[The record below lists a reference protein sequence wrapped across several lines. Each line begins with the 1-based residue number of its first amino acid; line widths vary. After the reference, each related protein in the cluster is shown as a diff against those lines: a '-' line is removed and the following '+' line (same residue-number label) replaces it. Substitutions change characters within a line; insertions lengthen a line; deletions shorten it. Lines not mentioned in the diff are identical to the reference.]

1 MTLTGSS
8 PARLLRELLDAIPLT
23 AIHVLELGCGDGSL
37 AAAWKRRNPQG
48 VWTGIEA
55 DPAAAARAGAVC
67 DTVICASPER
77 MPAAVL
83 DAALGDR
90 RPDVLLLTCGVGSAN
105 DPAGWVADL
114 AGRLMPDATVLMLVR
129 NPAHWAAI
137 AELMH
142 GRDGIP
148 GLQPDAIAA
157 LCRRAGLVPDRI
169 VACADNPAATAGA
182 DALAAAAPAL
192 GVEPGQAAARLRV
205 PAYVATARRSP
216 ASPTIRLHQHISAP
230 GYMAARNDPPW
241 QALASI
247 PGVLASSS
255 TIPDA
260 MRLPQTGPD
269 DPRILVL
276 QRMLVLD
283 RVPWLASV
291 AGLAARGWLLVA
303 EWDDHPALLP
313 DSVRVGWDLNPW
325 LPVTAMHAVQVSTP
339 ALATA
344 FGEHNPNVAVL
355 PNALLEL
362 PPLPPKQAGTV
373 RVVYA
378 ALRRP
383 DIAPLVVPALLAA
396 AARPEVEI
404 VIVGDDALGAALPT
418 ARKRILPLQSY
429 TNYLALLAEADVMLL
444 PLAGHGPELFKSPL
458 KYIESA
464 ARGAVCICSPAV
476 YAGTVRHDETAIIA
490 STPDE
495 WTRALD
501 RLVTDASLR
510 HAIAQAAWTDV
521 RDHHLQAHHVGQ
533 RLAWYRDL
541 WADRARLRRDLAARH
556 PEMPR
561 G

>member
-1 MTLTGSS
+1 M
-8 PARLLRELLDAIPLT
+8 
-23 AIHVLELGCGDGSL
+23 HVLELGCGDGSL
-37 AAAWKRRNPQG
+37 ATAWKRRNPQG
-48 VWTGIEA
+48 HWTGIEA
-55 DPAAAARAGAVC
+55 DPAVAARAGAVC
-67 DTVICASPER
+67 DTVICASPQR
-77 MPAAVL
+77 IPAAVL

-90 RPDVLLLTCGVGSAN
+90 RPDVLVLSCGVGGTA
-105 DPAGWVADL
+105 DPADWVADL
-114 AGRLMPDATVLMLVR
+114 VRRLAPDAAVLLLVR

-137 AELMH
+137 AGLMD
-142 GRDGIP
+142 GREGTS
-148 GLQPDAIAA
+148 GLQPDAIVA
-157 LCRRAGLVPDRI
+157 LCLRAGLMLDRI
-169 VACADNPAATAGA
+169 VASGDDPAATAGA

-192 GVEPGQAAARLRV
+192 GIDPGRATARLRV
-205 PAYVATARRSP
+205 PAYLAIARRSP
-216 ASPTIRLHQHISAP
+216 AAPAIRLHQHISAP
-230 GYMAARNDPPW
+230 AYMAARNDPPW

-247 PGVLASSS
+247 PGVLTSSS
-255 TIPDA
+255 TIPDP

-269 DPRILVL
+269 DPRVLVL

-283 RVPWLASV
+283 RAPWLASV

-313 DSVRVGWDLNPW
+313 DAVRVGWDRNPW
-325 LPVTAMHAVQVSTP
+325 VPVTAMHAVQVSTP
-339 ALATA
+339 ALGEA

-362 PPLPPKQAGTV
+362 PPLPPKQPGTV

-383 DIAPLVVPALLAA
+383 DIAPLVLPALLAA

-404 VIVGDDALGAALPT
+404 VVVGDDTLGAALPT
-418 ARKRILPLQSY
+418 ARKRVLPLQSY
-429 TNYLALLAEADVMLL
+429 GKYLALLAEADVMLL

-476 YAGTVRHDETAIIA
+476 YADTVRHDETAIIA

-501 RLVTDASLR
+501 RLVADAALR
-510 HAIAQAAWTDV
+510 NTMALAAWTDV
-521 RDHHLQAHHVGQ
+521 RDHHLQAHHVGK
-533 RLAWYRDL
+533 RIAWYRDL
-541 WADRARLRRDLAARH
+541 WANRSRLRQDLAARH

>member
-1 MTLTGSS
+1 M
-8 PARLLRELLDAIPLT
+8 T

-48 VWTGIEA
+48 LWTGVEA
-55 DPAAAARAGAVC
+55 DPAAAARAGAAC
-67 DTVICASPER
+67 DAVICAPPER

-83 DAALGDR
+83 DAALGER
-90 RPDVLLLTCGVGSAN
+90 RPDVLLLTCGVGSAG

-114 AGRLMPDATVLMLVR
+114 AHRLAPDATVVLLVR

-142 GRDGIP
+142 GRDGVA

-157 LCRRAGLVPDRI
+157 LVRAAGLVLDRI
-169 VACADNPAATAGA
+169 VACTDDPAATASGRE
-182 DALAAAAPAL
+182 ALTAAALAL
-192 GVEPGQAAARLRV
+192 GVDPGQAAARLRL
-205 PAYVATARRSP
+205 PACVAPARRPP
-216 ASPTIRLHQHISAP
+216 AAPAIRLHQHISAP
-230 GYMAARNDPPW
+230 AYMAARNDPPW
-241 QALASI
+241 QALASMS
-247 PGVLASSS
+247 GVLTSSS
-255 TIPDA
+255 TVPDP

-276 QRMLVLD
+276 QRMLVID
-283 RVPWLASV
+283 RAPWLASV

-362 PPLPPKQAGTV
+362 PPRPSKQPGTV

-418 ARKRILPLQSY
+418 PRKRVLPLQPYAS
-429 TNYLALLAEADVMLL
+429 YLALLAEADVMLL

-458 KYIESA
+458 KYLESA
-464 ARGAVCICSPAV
+464 ARGAACICSPAA
-476 YAGTVRHDETAIIA
+476 YADTVRHDETAIIA

-501 RLVTDASLR
+501 RLVTDATLR
-510 HAIAQAAWTDV
+510 RRIARAAWSDV
-521 RDHHLQAHHVGQ
+521 RNHHLQAHHVGR

-541 WADRARLRRDLAARH
+541 WADRARLRQDLAARH